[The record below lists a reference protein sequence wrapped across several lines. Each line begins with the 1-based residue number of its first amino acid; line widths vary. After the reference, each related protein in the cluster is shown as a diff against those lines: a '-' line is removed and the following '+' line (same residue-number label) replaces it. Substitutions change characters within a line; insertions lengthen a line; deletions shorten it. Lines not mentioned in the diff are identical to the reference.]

1 MADPKS
7 GAQGPKASAATAT
20 GAQAAQGAAGPGAG
34 PQTVVLQIAPPT
46 PIDTAAELN
55 KKPRATVAFPPCADD
70 MLALI
75 KSADSDDVTKYF
87 NEYFKFRRHVILG
100 QDKNTLQELLE
111 QLADN
116 LDGSLLNCLHGDIIA
131 HRDDVGQPS
140 HYDVWPSH
148 CCLCRPCVTL
158 DGNRNRPPKQ
168 YTTVPS
174 IRRLFIGD
182 ALWLCYFERMGI
194 FQILGAIL
202 DAFASN
208 GRLPISNGSLDP
220 GVKDDIIALVLEI
233 MVRQT
238 KMGMSSDVRGR
249 ASMYR
254 TSLGWVSEPTRRSI
268 RDSTPSSTSSF
279 SMRSS
284 TTATDAWRSPS
295 RPRQL
300 RAAGPRP
307 QHWSPSARR

>member
-1 MADPKS
+1 
-7 GAQGPKASAATAT
+7 
-20 GAQAAQGAAGPGAG
+20 
-34 PQTVVLQIAPPT
+34 
-46 PIDTAAELN
+46 
-55 KKPRATVAFPPCADD
+55 

-87 NEYFKFRRHVILG
+87 HEYFKFRRHVILG
-100 QDKNTLQELLE
+100 QGKNTLQELLE

-254 TSLGWVSEPTRRSI
+254 TSLGWVSEPGRKLGLDTEVNTGFNTLFHKFLFHALEYYRDRRLALAI
-268 RDSTPSSTSSF
+268 QAAA
-279 SMRSS
+279 
-284 TTATDAWRSPS
+284 ATGGR
-295 RPRQL
+295 
-300 RAAGPRP
+300 
-307 QHWSPSARR
+307 PSAATLVTISETLDLLKKRFEAFDYGRNYYNALSGIVWVVAGMSVIRGGCLKSQGATGRVEAVERSVM